1 MINSEIVFP
10 KRLVIP
16 IVRRGKE
23 MYEDS
28 DELEELMGS
37 DEDEQA
43 RDELENG
50 LRLFSNDTVV
60 ECERCGANI
69 IVPGLFVGSF
79 QCPYC
84 FGVVLI

>member
-1 MINSEIVFP
+1 
-10 KRLVIP
+10 
-16 IVRRGKE
+16 

-28 DELEELMGS
+28 DELEELLGS
-37 DEDEQA
+37 SEDEQT

-60 ECERCGANI
+60 ECEHCGSNI
-69 IVPGLFVGSF
+69 VVPTLFIGSF